1 MQDKKK
7 TVQDEQSNLRAVE
20 DQKQLSKNSHNPSD
34 IKSLKTGLQDL
45 EVWHRALFNNANDA
59 IFLMDYDRFIDCNP
73 KTLDM
78 FGCTREQIIGQT
90 PYDRFSPR
98 FQPDGQLSKNKALE
112 KIRLALE
119 GKPQLF
125 EWRHLRYDGTI
136 FETEVSLN
144 RVKISENFYLQ
155 AFVRDITK
163 QKHAHLQYE
172 TILKTTMDGF
182 CLLDS
187 RGRILEVND
196 AFCSLVGYTR
206 EELLSMNLA
215 DVEAVESAD
224 DIKKHIKKLMDYGS
238 HRFKTRHKR
247 KDGRIL
253 HLEVSANN
261 LQIDGDRVFAFFR
274 DITESE
280 QSEQALQES
289 EMRYRS
295 LFENMPAVCFTFDR
309 SGCLLSWNHA
319 AEEVYGYTKQEAI
332 GASAYELIVTDETK
346 KATDDVIQNVFKGK
360 TIIGSEW
367 QDRNKYGKIG
377 WRMGNSFP
385 LFKADGSVD
394 CGVNLNIDITERRK
408 VEEELRQERDKAQ
421 KYLDIAAVIFVALNK
436 KGIVTLI
443 NQKGCEILNYDEK
456 DIIGKNWFDN
466 FLPKEDGKKVKS
478 IFKKIMSGELLS
490 VEYFENPILTKEG
503 KIRQIAWHNTV
514 LKSEN
519 GKIVGTLSS
528 GGDVTE
534 RKKAEMALAESEQK
548 FRKFFE
554 YEPEYC
560 YMVSPDGAILE
571 INSAALNTLGY
582 TREELIGKPIRDI
595 YDPESQER
603 MHKLFTQWK
612 KAIEIR
618 NEEMVIV
625 TKNGDRRT
633 VLLSASYVLDE
644 DEKPRHSISIQRDI
658 TDRKLA
664 QKALAKSESQYHSL
678 IENIPGVVWTSD
690 ENGNTE
696 FISSNVE
703 KIYGFT
709 SSEIYESS
717 DQLWFGRI
725 HPDDVNKVKKAY
737 KHLFTKGE
745 SLNIEYRIKNKDGE
759 WVWLQD
765 RSIGAYE
772 KKGVKYADG
781 VFFDVTERKQAEEA
795 MQKSSIIINSTTDAV
810 ICTDIAGNIT
820 LWNKGAEIIYGYRK
834 EEILGKPI
842 SIIYKDED
850 MQVLDSMI
858 AELMEGKNIPTIE
871 VTCIGKNKKNI
882 EILLSLTTITD
893 NDGNIIEL
901 VGITKDIT
909 DRKQAEKKIHEHEE
923 QLKSLTSELS
933 LAEERERRRI
943 AAGIHDD
950 IAQRL
955 ALAKLELQTVQ
966 STISD
971 SNIISS
977 LRNQCRTIDRIMEDA
992 RSLTFELSN
1001 HLLYEIGVEAAIES
1015 FLNEQIRKKSGI
1027 KCLFASEG
1035 PKIDLNEDIRIVLY
1049 QGVRELLTNTV
1060 KHAGASR
1067 VEVRIVKTDKQ
1078 ISVIVEDNGVG
1089 FDPVE
1094 SDSTERDRGG
1104 FGLFNIRER
1113 LEFLGGNLSIHSESG
1128 KGTCITMSIPVKL
1141 QAIV

>member
-436 KGIVTLI
+436 K
-443 NQKGCEILNYDEK
+443 
-456 DIIGKNWFDN
+456 
-466 FLPKEDGKKVKS
+466 
-478 IFKKIMSGELLS
+478 
-490 VEYFENPILTKEG
+490 
-503 KIRQIAWHNTV
+503 
-514 LKSEN
+514 
-519 GKIVGTLSS
+519 
-528 GGDVTE
+528 
-534 RKKAEMALAESEQK
+534 
-548 FRKFFE
+548 
-554 YEPEYC
+554 
-560 YMVSPDGAILE
+560 
-571 INSAALNTLGY
+571 
-582 TREELIGKPIRDI
+582 
-595 YDPESQER
+595 
-603 MHKLFTQWK
+603 
-612 KAIEIR
+612 
-618 NEEMVIV
+618 
-625 TKNGDRRT
+625 
-633 VLLSASYVLDE
+633 
-644 DEKPRHSISIQRDI
+644 
-658 TDRKLA
+658 
-664 QKALAKSESQYHSL
+664 
-678 IENIPGVVWTSD
+678 
-690 ENGNTE
+690 
-696 FISSNVE
+696 
-703 KIYGFT
+703 
-709 SSEIYESS
+709 
-717 DQLWFGRI
+717 
-725 HPDDVNKVKKAY
+725 
-737 KHLFTKGE
+737 
-745 SLNIEYRIKNKDGE
+745 
-759 WVWLQD
+759 
-765 RSIGAYE
+765 
-772 KKGVKYADG
+772 
-781 VFFDVTERKQAEEA
+781 
-795 MQKSSIIINSTTDAV
+795 
-810 ICTDIAGNIT
+810 
-820 LWNKGAEIIYGYRK
+820 
-834 EEILGKPI
+834 
-842 SIIYKDED
+842 
-850 MQVLDSMI
+850 
-858 AELMEGKNIPTIE
+858 
-871 VTCIGKNKKNI
+871 
-882 EILLSLTTITD
+882 
-893 NDGNIIEL
+893 
-901 VGITKDIT
+901 
-909 DRKQAEKKIHEHEE
+909 
-923 QLKSLTSELS
+923 
-933 LAEERERRRI
+933 
-943 AAGIHDD
+943 
-950 IAQRL
+950 
-955 ALAKLELQTVQ
+955 
-966 STISD
+966 
-971 SNIISS
+971 
-977 LRNQCRTIDRIMEDA
+977 
-992 RSLTFELSN
+992 
-1001 HLLYEIGVEAAIES
+1001 
-1015 FLNEQIRKKSGI
+1015 
-1027 KCLFASEG
+1027 
-1035 PKIDLNEDIRIVLY
+1035 
-1049 QGVRELLTNTV
+1049 
-1060 KHAGASR
+1060 
-1067 VEVRIVKTDKQ
+1067 
-1078 ISVIVEDNGVG
+1078 
-1089 FDPVE
+1089 
-1094 SDSTERDRGG
+1094 
-1104 FGLFNIRER
+1104 
-1113 LEFLGGNLSIHSESG
+1113 
-1128 KGTCITMSIPVKL
+1128 
-1141 QAIV
+1141 

>member
-1 MQDKKK
+1 
-7 TVQDEQSNLRAVE
+7 
-20 DQKQLSKNSHNPSD
+20 
-34 IKSLKTGLQDL
+34 
-45 EVWHRALFNNANDA
+45 
-59 IFLMDYDRFIDCNP
+59 
-73 KTLDM
+73 
-78 FGCTREQIIGQT
+78 
-90 PYDRFSPR
+90 
-98 FQPDGQLSKNKALE
+98 
-112 KIRLALE
+112 
-119 GKPQLF
+119 
-125 EWRHLRYDGTI
+125 
-136 FETEVSLN
+136 
-144 RVKISENFYLQ
+144 
-155 AFVRDITK
+155 
-163 QKHAHLQYE
+163 
-172 TILKTTMDGF
+172 
-182 CLLDS
+182 
-187 RGRILEVND
+187 
-196 AFCSLVGYTR
+196 
-206 EELLSMNLA
+206 
-215 DVEAVESAD
+215 
-224 DIKKHIKKLMDYGS
+224 
-238 HRFKTRHKR
+238 
-247 KDGRIL
+247 
-253 HLEVSANN
+253 
-261 LQIDGDRVFAFFR
+261 
-274 DITESE
+274 
-280 QSEQALQES
+280 
-289 EMRYRS
+289 
-295 LFENMPAVCFTFDR
+295 
-309 SGCLLSWNHA
+309 
-319 AEEVYGYTKQEAI
+319 
-332 GASAYELIVTDETK
+332 
-346 KATDDVIQNVFKGK
+346 
-360 TIIGSEW
+360 
-367 QDRNKYGKIG
+367 
-377 WRMGNSFP
+377 
-385 LFKADGSVD
+385 
-394 CGVNLNIDITERRK
+394 
-408 VEEELRQERDKAQ
+408 
-421 KYLDIAAVIFVALNK
+421 K